1 MSLRTISSAGRG
13 LLIFALVGSL
23 GAACSATSSID
34 PNDTTSTGD
43 VSRVTLYDSLSEMS
57 DASDLIVVGTVSSQ
71 EVVRDITEEDD
82 FTVSSFNV
90 TRVVKGA
97 DAKAGDVVEV
107 RQIGSVDQQTG
118 VEMLNA
124 DQVYLLYLTPSG
136 LSGDL
141 ASQYY
146 VTGAEAGI
154 YEATSGG
161 SSNQSVLKST
171 SQADSEKAD
180 KVSFGR
186 VELDT
191 GDTLPATVTLPEA
204 EEQAQ

>member
-1 MSLRTISSAGRG
+1 
-13 LLIFALVGSL
+13 
-23 GAACSATSSID
+23 
-34 PNDTTSTGD
+34 
-43 VSRVTLYDSLSEMS
+43 MS
-57 DASDLIVVGTVSSQ
+57 DDSDLIVVGTVSTQ

-161 SSNQSVLKST
+161 SSNPSVLKST

-180 KVSFGR
+180 KVSFSR

-191 GDTLPATVTLPEA
+191 GDTLSAIVTLPEA

>member
-23 GAACSATSSID
+23 GAARSATSSID

-136 LSGDL
+136 LS
-141 ASQYY
+141 
-146 VTGAEAGI
+146 
-154 YEATSGG
+154 
-161 SSNQSVLKST
+161 
-171 SQADSEKAD
+171 
-180 KVSFGR
+180 
-186 VELDT
+186 
-191 GDTLPATVTLPEA
+191 
-204 EEQAQ
+204 

>member
-1 MSLRTISSAGRG
+1 M
-13 LLIFALVGSL
+13 
-23 GAACSATSSID
+23 
-34 PNDTTSTGD
+34 
-43 VSRVTLYDSLSEMS
+43 
-57 DASDLIVVGTVSSQ
+57 
-71 EVVRDITEEDD
+71 
-82 FTVSSFNV
+82 
-90 TRVVKGA
+90 KGA

-161 SSNQSVLKST
+161 SSNPSVLKST

-180 KVSFGR
+180 KVSFSR